1 MHAGRWAGLTRRKTS
16 EPIRRDLYSLLF
28 LYCQLLVAL
37 VFGVLLPVLFRSG
50 AWDAGGVSNPE
61 LVETDGGMWYL
72 YYAGHPE
79 RAEGGERSSKSAIGV
94 AVAVGDDLSRWTRLE
109 T

>member
-1 MHAGRWAGLTRRKTS
+1 M
-16 EPIRRDLYSLLF
+16 
-28 LYCQLLVAL
+28 
-37 VFGVLLPVLFRSG
+37 
-50 AWDAGGVSNPE
+50 SNPE
-61 LVETDGGMWYL
+61 LVETEGGMWYL

-94 AVAVGDDLSRWTRLE
+94 AVAVGDDLSKWTRLE